1 MQLNRFM
8 VYTNKHIQGH
18 QFEGNMAPNR
28 EPAKANMFRLEPGC
42 CSDFILFQYS
52 LVVAFFLVHIFYFSP
67 KKSNECTKIQRR
79 NGQNWFLR
87 LLRGDSQLDCDA
99 PVHHIAAVE
108 SDPGTWVTWR
118 PILPSGYD

>member
-1 MQLNRFM
+1 
-8 VYTNKHIQGH
+8 
-18 QFEGNMAPNR
+18 
-28 EPAKANMFRLEPGC
+28 MFSGRNLVAVPM
-42 CSDFILFQYS
+42 SFFFNTLWWWLSIYS
-52 LVVAFFLVHIFYFSP
+52 TFSIFSQ
-67 KKSNECTKIQRR
+67 KESNECTKIQRR

-99 PVHHIAAVE
+99 PVRHIAAVE